1 MATSNPITGDTLVSR
16 ANTEKYESN
25 YDRIFGKKSKDK
37 KDGKAAD
44 HFRETKKK
52 VKE

>member
-1 MATSNPITGDTLVSR
+1 MATRNPITGDTLISR

-37 KDGKAAD
+37 KDSNA
-44 HFRETKKK
+44 EKKLDK
-52 VKE
+52 NKD